1 MRQQAKGNRVRI
13 PDCPAAVSRSLSD
26 DEHCATEKILE
37 KRRTFREGVR
47 HWAAKSEDLPCATL
61 VLAYASWVRLRE
73 YAFIEKKQSILL
85 GTTRTA
91 MSRVCFHYAMPR
103 SCL

>member
-37 KRRTFREGVR
+37 KGELFGKAFVIGRQSQKT
-47 HWAAKSEDLPCATL
+47 CL
-61 VLAYASWVRLRE
+61 VPL
-73 YAFIEKKQSILL
+73 
-85 GTTRTA
+85 
-91 MSRVCFHYAMPR
+91 
-103 SCL
+103 